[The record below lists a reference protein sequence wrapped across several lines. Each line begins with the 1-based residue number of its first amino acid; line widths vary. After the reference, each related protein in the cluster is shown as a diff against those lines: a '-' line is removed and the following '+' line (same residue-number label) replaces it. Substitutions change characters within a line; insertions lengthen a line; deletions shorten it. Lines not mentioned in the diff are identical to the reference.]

1 MLIVGLRLVSRGKSR
16 CFLWREMHTLWPLA
30 PLLHLPL
37 YREGFVH
44 PRALPVTETSSW
56 GGREG
61 KLIHLISNNSIVTV
75 AKGNNHYSS

>member
-44 PRALPVTETSSW
+44 PRALPVTETSSHCDTKKVR
-56 GGREG
+56 REAAPWR
-61 KLIHLISNNSIVTV
+61 TQRDT
-75 AKGNNHYSS
+75 